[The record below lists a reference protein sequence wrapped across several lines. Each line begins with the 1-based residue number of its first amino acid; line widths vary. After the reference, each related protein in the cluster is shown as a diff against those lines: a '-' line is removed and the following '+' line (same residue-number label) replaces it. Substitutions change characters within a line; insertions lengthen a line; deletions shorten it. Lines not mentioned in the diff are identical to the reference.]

1 MAEDA
6 SEGIDGIMGPSIP
19 ERSHGAGEASPDAAW
34 VDNPDGLQS
43 SPDIGEARDVLRDD
57 PRPLT
62 RGQGPSGFAATEA
75 DRRWIDAV
83 LDDLEGRS
91 PATKEALAKALLEH
105 SVTSVGHVSGLELS
119 TRKSAKNEHSTC
131 DKSADPSAPHVSGTT
146 FTFAIDR

>member
-6 SEGIDGIMGPSIP
+6 PKGIDGIMGPSIP
-19 ERSHGAGEASPDAAW
+19 ERSHGAGEASPDAAR
-34 VDNPDGLQS
+34 VDNPDGPQS
-43 SPDIGEARDVLRDD
+43 SHDIGEARDVLADD

-62 RGQGPSGFAATEA
+62 RGQGALDFAATEA

-131 DKSADPSAPHVSGTT
+131 DKSADPSAPHVSGTISRPSLI
-146 FTFAIDR
+146 A